1 MTHPCFCLLLTR
13 RCSNRRL
20 RRTLSPRTYGYNGYA
35 AHCRSE
41 VGGDHRFAIAASMNL
56 ENNNA
61 GVADVAGAA
70 QLVIVETLAELSA
83 AKATQYK

>member
-1 MTHPCFCLLLTR
+1 
-13 RCSNRRL
+13 
-20 RRTLSPRTYGYNGYA
+20 
-35 AHCRSE
+35 
-41 VGGDHRFAIAASMNL
+41 MNL

-70 QLVIVETLAELSA
+70 QLVIVETLEELSA